1 MQADLE
7 LVRRASSASCESE
20 ITDLEWQTALNDITD
35 LEWQTALNDG
45 SFRSAKESLSP
56 AANPRL
62 PFRLQRAER
71 NPGSPEDAQQQHD
84 SSALARPPVVFAEAD
99 TVFASPEGC
108 QPYLAPPTPTA
119 APEPVSANV
128 MSLVP
133 HVLMFTQR
141 PYDFLEQKIESYKRK
156 LVKQSLGVV
165 FHSSSPLDILL
176 HRRFVALIFLLIAA
190 VQLFFTIH
198 AVMQTVNPVVG
209 TAFRFTPLELR
220 SGSTDPSHPQI
231 AGFSVFAN
239 EGGCLTAVEPET
251 CYTEDKHHYCRF
263 QSETRLDAF
272 AVITGGPIEHDPVRF
287 ELSRQSEDG
296 DWDVVSYQQNW
307 IAFSGAKRPGRP
319 VDLPDFRG
327 DAHMFDLRVT
337 QNIPD
342 RKSVV

>member
-1 MQADLE
+1 
-7 LVRRASSASCESE
+7 
-20 ITDLEWQTALNDITD
+20 
-35 LEWQTALNDG
+35 
-45 SFRSAKESLSP
+45 
-56 AANPRL
+56 
-62 PFRLQRAER
+62 
-71 NPGSPEDAQQQHD
+71 
-84 SSALARPPVVFAEAD
+84 
-99 TVFASPEGC
+99 
-108 QPYLAPPTPTA
+108 
-119 APEPVSANV
+119 

-272 AVITGGPIEHDPVRF
+272 AVITGGPIEHDPVRSVPPLPRRIT
-287 ELSRQSEDG
+287 LSHARCK
-296 DWDVVSYQQNW
+296 VPLLP
-307 IAFSGAKRPGRP
+307 SGHLVPGPR
-319 VDLPDFRG
+319 
-327 DAHMFDLRVT
+327 ASDLRSEL
-337 QNIPD
+337 
-342 RKSVV
+342 R